1 MRSLE
6 DKQYLRSRLED
17 AVSIEN
23 FLDNDEINELIE
35 LYHNKD
41 NKIHKNTGPVV
52 SYLTNEPIFE
62 KLVTRLKPLIGD
74 FKVYSAAY
82 FYVTFPHI
90 IHNDDQFNL
99 PMTFKAIT
107 LPLQLNYSGNVKK
120 LPSLCMFD
128 QYYLDGPAKFFNGS
142 EDIPTYYNKQVYEY
156 SNVENKT
163 DQPFPEDIRLKYL
176 THLKKPW
183 LEGCSIKSIHPWQPG
198 SAIIFDAVRLHC
210 ASDFRQLG
218 ISSKLGI
225 SIFTYTD

>member
-6 DKQYLRSRLED
+6 NKQYLRSRLED
-17 AVSIEN
+17 TISIEN
-23 FLDNDEINELIE
+23 FLDNEEIKELIE
-35 LYHNKD
+35 LYNNKN
-41 NKIHKNTGPVV
+41 NKIYKNTGPVV
-52 SYLTNEPIFE
+52 SSLEGDPIFE
-62 KLVTRLKPLIGD
+62 KLVNRLKPLIGD

-90 IHNDDQFNL
+90 IHNDDQFEL
-99 PMTFKAIT
+99 PNTFKAIT
-107 LPLQLNYSGNVKK
+107 LPLQLNYSDDSKE

-142 EDIPTYYNKQVYEY
+142 KDIPTYYNKQIYEY
-156 SNVENKT
+156 SKVENKT

-176 THLKKPW
+176 THLRKTW
-183 LEGCSIKSIHPWQPG
+183 LEGLSLKSVHQWKPG

-210 ASDFRQLG
+210 ASDFRRLS

>member
-1 MRSLE
+1 MRSSE

-17 AVSIEN
+17 TVVVDE
-23 FLDNDEINELIE
+23 FLNSEEIKELIE

-52 SYLTNEPIFE
+52 SHLQDEPIFE
-62 KLVTRLKPLIGD
+62 KLVTKLKPLLGD

-90 IHNDDQFNL
+90 IHNDDHYDL
-99 PMTFKAIT
+99 PNTFKAIT
-107 LPLQLNYSGNVKK
+107 LPLELNYSGNTKE
-120 LPSLCMFD
+120 LPNLCMFD

-142 EDIPTYYNKQVYEY
+142 EDIPTYYNKQIYEY

-176 THLKKPW
+176 THLKKSW
-183 LEGCSIKSIHPWQPG
+183 LEGCSIKSIHQWKPG

>member
-1 MRSLE
+1 MRSSE
-6 DKQYLRSRLED
+6 DKQYLRSRLND
-17 AVSIEN
+17 TVVVDK
-23 FLDNDEINELIE
+23 FLDDEEIKELIE

-41 NKIHKNTGPVV
+41 KIHKNTGPVV
-52 SYLTNEPIFE
+52 SNLQDDPIFE

-90 IHNDDQFNL
+90 IHNDDLFDL
-99 PMTFKAIT
+99 PNTFKAIT
-107 LPLQLNYSGNVKK
+107 LPLQLNYSGNNKE

-142 EDIPTYYNKQVYEY
+142 KDIPTYYNKQIYEY

-183 LEGCSIKSIHPWQPG
+183 LEGFSIKSIHTWQPG
-198 SAIIFDAVRLHC
+198 SAIIFDALRLHC

>member
-1 MRSLE
+1 MRSSE

-41 NKIHKNTGPVV
+41 KIHKNTGPVV
-52 SYLTNEPIFE
+52 SYLQDEPIFE

-90 IHNDDQFNL
+90 IHNDDQFDL
-99 PMTFKAIT
+99 PKTFKAIT
-107 LPLQLNYSGNVKK
+107 LPLQLTYSGPKK
-120 LPSLCMFD
+120 ELPSFCVFD

-142 EDIPTYYNKQVYEY
+142 KDIPTYYNKQVYEY

-163 DQPFPEDIRLKYL
+163 DQPFPEDVRLKYL
-176 THLKKPW
+176 THLKKSW
-183 LEGCSIKSIHPWQPG
+183 LEGFSIKSIHQWQPG

>member
-1 MRSLE
+1 MRSSE
-6 DKQYLRSRLED
+6 DKQYLRSRLND
-17 AVSIEN
+17 TVVVDK
-23 FLDNDEINELIE
+23 FLDDEEIKELIE

-41 NKIHKNTGPVV
+41 KIHKNTGPVV
-52 SYLTNEPIFE
+52 SYLQDDPIFE
-62 KLVTRLKPLIGD
+62 KLVTRLKPLLGD

-90 IHNDDQFNL
+90 IHNDDLFDL
-99 PMTFKAIT
+99 PNTFKAIT
-107 LPLQLNYSGNVKK
+107 LPLQLNYSGNNKE

-128 QYYLDGPAKFFNGS
+128 QYYLDGPSKFFNGS
-142 EDIPTYYNKQVYEY
+142 KDIPTYYNKQIYEY

-183 LEGCSIKSIHPWQPG
+183 LEGLSIKSIHQWQPG
-198 SAIIFDAVRLHC
+198 SAIIFDALRLHC

>member
-1 MRSLE
+1 MRSSE

-17 AVSIEN
+17 AISIEN

-41 NKIHKNTGPVV
+41 KIHKNTGPVV
-52 SYLTNEPIFE
+52 SYLQDEPIFE

-90 IHNDDQFNL
+90 IHNDDQFDL
-99 PMTFKAIT
+99 PKTFKAIT
-107 LPLQLNYSGNVKK
+107 LPLQLNYSSDSKE

-142 EDIPTYYNKQVYEY
+142 KDIPTYYNKQIYEY

-163 DQPFPEDIRLKYL
+163 DKPFPEDLRLKYL
-176 THLKKPW
+176 THLRKPW
-183 LEGCSIKSIHPWQPG
+183 LEGLSIKSIHKWQPG